1 MVGEYVADIVVESR
15 VIVEIKTVENIDRVH
30 EAQLFNYMKAT
41 GIQVGLLVNFKH
53 PKADIK
59 KMVLNLPEGHDD

>member
-30 EAQLFNYMKAT
+30 E
-41 GIQVGLLVNFKH
+41 VNFKH